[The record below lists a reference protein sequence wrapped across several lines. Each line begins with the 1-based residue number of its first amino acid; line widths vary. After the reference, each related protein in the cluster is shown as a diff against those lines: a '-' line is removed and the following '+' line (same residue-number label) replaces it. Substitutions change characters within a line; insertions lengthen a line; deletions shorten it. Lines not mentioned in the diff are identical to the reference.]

1 MELNRE
7 DKQRLNRLELLEQA
21 KADPPESKED
31 KEAFLSE
38 WKEFYKGVNHYPHV
52 SAKERRER
60 MTLEEDGHKRSQLIM
75 PIWFLDLHDAQGNQ
89 LIPGLFNHTKYD
101 IRNPPVD
108 FRP

>member
-1 MELNRE
+1 
-7 DKQRLNRLELLEQA
+7 
-21 KADPPESKED
+21 
-31 KEAFLSE
+31 
-38 WKEFYKGVNHYPHV
+38 
-52 SAKERRER
+52 